1 MSMTKIL
8 GVAVALV
15 TIGGLAACDQSKAEL
30 DATRRQLQTMTME
43 RDSLKTQLEDS
54 KQRAAVLGQQVA
66 EIQAKLSAAAAALVA
81 PAGDQKQELAK
92 GDKGDK
98 KSASAGKPANAKP
111 AKPAQAPA
119 P

>member
-8 GVAVALV
+8 SVAVVLVATAAL
-15 TIGGLAACDQSKAEL
+15 TACDQSKAEL
-30 DATRRQLQTMTME
+30 DSTRHQLQTMTME
-43 RDSLKTQLEDS
+43 RDSLKTQLEES

-81 PAGDQKQELAK
+81 PAGGEKQEA
-92 GDKGDK
+92 GKGDK
-98 KSASAGKPANAKP
+98 KSSSASKPAAAKTG
-111 AKPAQAPA
+111 KTVLAPA